1 MEINHLTSVHPA
13 FDTRIFHKECLSLAQ
28 AGHEVTLIAPHD
40 HDEKVKGVRI
50 KAVPRPKNRRERMT
64 RTVWRVF
71 QAALKERA
79 DLYHF
84 HDPELIPAGVLLK
97 LFGKTVIYDVHED
110 LPRQTLGKYWIPG
123 WMRPLIMR
131 AAELAEYIGPAMF
144 DGVIGATPAIA
155 RRFPRAKTIIVRNF
169 PLLDEFMAVEAR
181 PYTQRPRVIVYI
193 GLLSEFR
200 GLKEMIKGVDLLPE
214 SLCVRLKL
222 AGNFSP
228 PGLEAQM
235 SLIPGWKKVE
245 YLGWQSREGVARL
258 LAEARIGL
266 VLLHPR
272 PNYLTSLPV
281 KLFEYMAAGIPVVAS
296 DFPLWRGI
304 VQKAGCGLIVDPLDQ
319 RAVSE
324 AVGWL
329 IEHPLEAEAMGR
341 RGREAVSGYYN
352 WDREAKKLLELYE
365 NLLGRGAAT
374 GRGVCASG

>member
-1 MEINHLTSVHPA
+1 MKISHLTSVHPA
-13 FDTRIFHKECLSLAQ
+13 FDTRIFHKECRTLVQ

-40 HDEKVKGVRI
+40 HDETVKGVRI
-50 KAVPRPKNRRERMT
+50 KAVPRPKNRLHRMT
-64 RTVWRVF
+64 GTVWRVF
-71 QAALKERA
+71 RAALKERA
-79 DLYHF
+79 GLYHF
-84 HDPELIPAGVLLK
+84 HDPELIPIGVLLK

-123 WMRPLIMR
+123 WMRPLVMR
-131 AAELAEYIGPAMF
+131 AAELAEYIGPVMF

-155 RRFPRAKTIIVRNF
+155 RRFPRKKTVIVRNF

-181 PYTQRPRVIVYI
+181 PYTQRAPVIVYI
-193 GLLSEFR
+193 GGLNEFR
-200 GLKEMIKGVDLLPE
+200 GLNEMVKAVGLRPGPPGV
-214 SLCVRLKL
+214 CLKL

-235 SLIPGWKKVE
+235 SLVPGWEKVE

-281 KLFEYMAAGIPVVAS
+281 KLFEYMAAGIPAVAS

-304 VQKAGCGLIVDPLDQ
+304 VQGAGCGLLVDPLDP

-324 AVGWL
+324 AISWL
-329 IEHPLEAEAMGR
+329 LENPKEAEAMGR
-341 RGREAVSGYYN
+341 RGREAVLRYYN
-352 WDREAKKLLELYE
+352 WNSEAKKLLELYE
-365 NLLGRGAAT
+365 KLSGRGA
-374 GRGVCASG
+374 GRGVCAFG